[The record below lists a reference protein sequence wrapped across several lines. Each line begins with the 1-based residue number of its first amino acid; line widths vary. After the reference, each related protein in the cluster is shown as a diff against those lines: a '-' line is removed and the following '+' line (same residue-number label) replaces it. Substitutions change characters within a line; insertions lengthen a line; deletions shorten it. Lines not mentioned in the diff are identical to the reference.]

1 MDMMKTLTR
10 LVSAFG
16 PSGCE
21 HEISQV
27 IEELAAPY
35 VDEISR
41 DVMGNLICR
50 KKGGG
55 PKVMFSAHMDSIG
68 LVATHIDEKGYVH
81 VGALGGVHAAR
92 ALFTPVRFGSGVN
105 GLFCTSGD
113 ADLSKLK
120 AADLVVDIGAADET
134 QAKKLVQ
141 VGDGMVYDTPTR
153 TAGNRV
159 ISPYLDNRIGCLV
172 LLAAM
177 ERLERTDN
185 DLYFVFSSQEEVG
198 TRGAKTAA
206 WSVDPDYGV
215 AVDVCGTDDMPGA
228 NHQVSALCGKGAAVN
243 VMDHSVICHPEM
255 VARLE
260 ALAQEQGIAVQRS
273 VSRMGGTD
281 AGPIHQTRA
290 GVYTGGISIPCRYI
304 HTPVEMADWGDVE
317 ACVRLTAA
325 FASCKL
331 ERKHGGKAE

>member
-10 LVSAFG
+10 LVEAFG

-21 HEISQV
+21 RDISQV

-35 VDEISR
+35 ADEISR

-50 KKGGG
+50 RKGSG
-55 PKVMFSAHMDSIG
+55 PRVMFSAHMDSIG
-68 LVATHIDEKGYVH
+68 LVATHIDEKGFVH
-81 VGALGGVHAAR
+81 VGPLGGVSAAR
-92 ALFTPVRFGSGVN
+92 ALYTPLRFRN
-105 GLFCTSGD
+105 GTKGLLCAAAD
-113 ADLSKLK
+113 ADLGKLK
-120 AADLVVDIGAADET
+120 AADLMVDIGAADEEEA
-134 QAKKLVQ
+134 QKLVQ
-141 VGDGMVYDTPTR
+141 VGDIAVYDTPTR
-153 TAGNRV
+153 TAGSRV

-177 ERLERTDN
+177 ERLGETDN

-215 AVDVCGTDDMPGA
+215 AVDVCGTDDVPGA

-243 VMDHSVICHPEM
+243 VMDHSVICHPEV

-273 VSRMGGTD
+273 VSRRGGTD

-304 HTPVEMADWGDVE
+304 HTPTEMADWSDVE
-317 ACVRLTAA
+317 ACVGLTAA
-325 FASCKL
+325 FAMCKL
-331 ERKHGGKAE
+331 DR

>member
-1 MDMMKTLTR
+1 MDLMKTLTQ

-21 HEISQV
+21 NEISQV
-27 IEELAAPY
+27 IEQLAKPY

-50 KKGGG
+50 KKGSG

-68 LVATHIDEKGYVH
+68 MVATHINEKGFIH
-81 VGALGGVHAAR
+81 VGPIGGVNAAR
-92 ALFTPVRFGSGVN
+92 VLYTPVRFQNGAK
-105 GLFCTSGD
+105 GLFCTAAD

-120 AADLVVDIGAADET
+120 ANELVIDIGAADGEE
-134 QAKKLVQ
+134 AKKLVQ
-141 VGDGMVYDTPTR
+141 VGDIAVYDTPTR
-153 TAGNRV
+153 TACGRV
-159 ISPYLDNRIGCLV
+159 ISPYMDDRIACLV
-172 LLAAM
+172 LLMVM
-177 ERLERTDN
+177 EQLGETDN
-185 DLYFVFSSQEEVG
+185 DVYFVFSSQEEVG
-198 TRGAKTAA
+198 CRGAKTAA
-206 WSVDPDYGV
+206 WAIDPDYGV
-215 AVDVCGTDDMPGA
+215 AVDVCGTDDMPGSK
-228 NHQVSALCGKGAAVN
+228 HTVTALCGKGAAVN

-255 VARLE
+255 VEKLTR
-260 ALAQEQGIAVQRS
+260 LAQERGIPVQKT

-304 HTPVEMADWGDVE
+304 HTPTELVDLGDVQ
-317 ACVRLTAA
+317 ACADLAAA

-331 ERKHGGKAE
+331 EREI